1 MPLECSLAIIKKSD
15 KILYSL
21 RSKNPYYGHYEF
33 PGGKIDNNESAEEA
47 LSRECFEE
55 LGIKP
60 LNVSKIGSLVYSY
73 IDIDIKLHIFEVK
86 QYEGTIYP
94 KENQKLSYLNALI
107 SSEKFL
113 ASTYRIINYISL
125 PRYLFITPKNKADLS
140 DKKSADNSIINM
152 IRFRANS
159 ISSNDYIR
167 QAKIYSTLCF
177 KNNTKLILD
186 AKYYEFYRD
195 LEYCGIHYTS
205 QELRN
210 LNSNFFLKSN
220 KTMMHSASCH
230 NLEEIYLA
238 NKLNL
243 DFIIVSPVL
252 NSKYNTPPIGW
263 DNFKK
268 LSLEANM
275 PVFALGGISKSD
287 LNTCL
292 MNDGYGVS
300 GISNF

>member
-1 MPLECSLAIIKKSD
+1 
-15 KILYSL
+15 
-21 RSKNPYYGHYEF
+21 
-33 PGGKIDNNESAEEA
+33 
-47 LSRECFEE
+47 
-55 LGIKP
+55 
-60 LNVSKIGSLVYSY
+60 
-73 IDIDIKLHIFEVK
+73 
-86 QYEGTIYP
+86 
-94 KENQKLSYLNALI
+94 
-107 SSEKFL
+107 
-113 ASTYRIINYISL
+113 
-125 PRYLFITPKNKADLS
+125 
-140 DKKSADNSIINM
+140 
-152 IRFRANS
+152 
-159 ISSNDYIR
+159 
-167 QAKIYSTLCF
+167 
-177 KNNTKLILD
+177 
-186 AKYYEFYRD
+186 
-195 LEYCGIHYTS
+195 
-205 QELRN
+205 
-210 LNSNFFLKSN
+210 
-220 KTMMHSASCH
+220 MMHSASCH